1 MSRFTDRPARL
12 LADAR
17 HWVRTVVAGGLGA
30 LLLSG
35 TALAAPPVWHLKE
48 PGGGKITLFG
58 SVHLLSDATQ
68 WRNPA
73 LNADLAGAGAVWFEI
88 PIDAEA
94 QAEATQLAFQKGLLP
109 DGQTLSA
116 ILPPDLYARALA
128 QAKREDVPETA
139 LQRMQPWMAELTLSL
154 KYFVKQGARPELGVE
169 EQVAAAA
176 PHQADRGAFET
187 VAGQIDLF
195 ADDPLPDQVASLRE
209 TLDELDTDP
218 DIFGR
223 LARAWVDGDVKRIEH
238 EALEPMKR
246 EDSALYDRLIVAR
259 NRRFAAR
266 IAQLA
271 QQGRNVFVVVG
282 VGHLVGPEGVP
293 ALLRQDGFKVDGP

>member
-1 MSRFTDRPARL
+1 MSRFTARSVRL

-17 HWVRTVVAGGLGA
+17 RLLQGAALGGLGVLA
-30 LLLSG
+30 LSG
-35 TALAAPPVWHLKE
+35 TALAAPPVWHLEE

-73 LNADLAGAGAVWFEI
+73 LTADLAGAGAVWFEI
-88 PIDAEA
+88 PIDATA
-94 QAEATQLAFQKGLLP
+94 QAEAGQLALQKGLLP
-109 DGQTLSA
+109 EGQTLSTV
-116 ILPPDLYARALA
+116 LPPDLYVRTLA
-128 QAKREDVPETA
+128 VAQREGLPEAA
-139 LQRMQPWMAELTLSL
+139 LQRMRPWMAELTLSL
-154 KYFVKQGARPELGVE
+154 LYFQKQGARADLGVE
-169 EQVAAAA
+169 EQLSAAA
-176 PHQADRGAFET
+176 PHDADRGAFET

-195 ADDPLPDQVASLRE
+195 ADDPLPEQIASLSE
-209 TLDELDTDP
+209 TLDEIGKDP

-223 LARAWVDGDVKRIEH
+223 LARAWVDGDVQRIEH

-246 EDSALYDRLIVAR
+246 EDAALYDRLIVAR

-282 VGHLVGPEGVP
+282 VGHLVGADGVP
-293 ALLRQDGFKVDGP
+293 ALLRHDGFKVDGP

>member
-1 MSRFTDRPARL
+1 MSRFTDRSVRL
-12 LADAR
+12 
-17 HWVRTVVAGGLGA
+17 VANAQRLFRGAALGGLGA
-30 LLLSG
+30 LALSG
-35 TALAAPPVWHLKE
+35 AALAAPPVWHLEE
-48 PGGGKITLFG
+48 PGGGKITMFG

-73 LNADLAGAGAVWFEI
+73 LSADLAGAGAVWFEI
-88 PIDAEA
+88 PIDATA
-94 QAEATQLAFQKGLLP
+94 QAEAGQLALQKGLLP
-109 DGQTLSA
+109 QGQVLSA
-116 ILPPDLYARALA
+116 VLPHDLYVRTLA
-128 QAKREDVPETA
+128 VAEREGLPEA
-139 LQRMQPWMAELTLSL
+139 SLQRMRPWMAELTLSL
-154 KYFVKQGARPELGVE
+154 LYFQKQGARSDLGVE
-169 EQVAAAA
+169 EQLSASA
-176 PHQADRGAFET
+176 PHGAERGAFET

-195 ADDPLPDQVASLRE
+195 AYDPLPEQIASLRE

-223 LARAWVDGDVKRIEH
+223 LARAWADGDVKRIEH

-246 EDSALYDRLIVAR
+246 EDAALYDRLIVAR

-282 VGHLVGPEGVP
+282 VGHLVGPDGVP
-293 ALLRQDGFKVDGP
+293 ALLRQDGFKVEGP